1 MIYNFE
7 WAGNTPD
14 NCPECE
20 NTRQCSTKYF
30 VVGQEYPEPPNHCE
44 CGHVT
49 MGGFHG
55 TTELEEQ
62 VKTGRVQHT
71 KIW

>member
-1 MIYNFE
+1 
-7 WAGNTPD
+7 
-14 NCPECE
+14 
-20 NTRQCSTKYF
+20 
-30 VVGQEYPEPPNHCE
+30 
-44 CGHVT
+44 

-71 KIW
+71 KICTDHWMLMVDNLDAIKEEVGR